1 MHTILECYLNVGD
14 IRRGSHTK
22 VGGDALMYHILSIN
36 KKHVFFRHP
45 SRVYHK
51 IGYVVKMN
59 VCHVESISNIL

>member
-1 MHTILECYLNVGD
+1 VGNT
-14 IRRGSHTK
+14 RRGSHTK
-22 VGGDALMYHILSIN
+22 VGGDPLMYHMLSIY